1 MRLRIVW
8 VLIICCIQYR
18 LYIYMPVLGL
28 KYRLVRALNFTL
40 LLRIESLRLVYLPPE
55 LGLAALTLPLP
66 IEMQFGA
73 VERTVLILR
82 GRVSLAQIA
91 FVPLKL
97 RVLRKLG
104 DFIFDLGVDFLH
116 LYPWET
122 VLLEKLTLAAKIHL
136 VIVSEKRGMV
146 KSTLYREVVWW
157 WFPLW
162 LVAWMVVPCQ
172 HIRNLLMVVS
182 VSTLTFLITNR
193 CYLLNWGYVIILR
206 IQAIVVAFVKDQ

>member
-1 MRLRIVW
+1 
-8 VLIICCIQYR
+8 
-18 LYIYMPVLGL
+18 MPVLGL
-28 KYRLVRALNFTL
+28 EYRLVRALNFAL
-40 LLRIESLRLVYLPPE
+40 LLRIESLRLVYLPSE

-116 LYPWET
+116 LYP
-122 VLLEKLTLAAKIHL
+122 
-136 VIVSEKRGMV
+136 
-146 KSTLYREVVWW
+146 
-157 WFPLW
+157 
-162 LVAWMVVPCQ
+162 
-172 HIRNLLMVVS
+172 
-182 VSTLTFLITNR
+182 
-193 CYLLNWGYVIILR
+193 
-206 IQAIVVAFVKDQ
+206 